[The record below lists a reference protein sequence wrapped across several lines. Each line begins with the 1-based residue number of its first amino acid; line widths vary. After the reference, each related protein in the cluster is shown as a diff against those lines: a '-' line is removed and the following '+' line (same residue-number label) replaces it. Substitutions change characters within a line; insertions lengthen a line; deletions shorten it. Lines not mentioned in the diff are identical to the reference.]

1 MSIDPARAVDGAGTV
16 GSASAVTAPASNRIP
31 AKQEAQAIRAP
42 LASLRSTDRS
52 RVSQQGGPEDASYG
66 LLASPGMDDSLL
78 RRLLG
83 NHPVASFSEVA
94 LADQIQVLCVQ
105 LQAVQAT
112 NTGEHASAVIS
123 AGAASPAD
131 KTDIVIPPEL
141 AAAAAKVL
149 QRLKSQYDLLATNRM
164 ALLPG

>member
-1 MSIDPARAVDGAGTV
+1 MSIDPARAVDGASAV
-16 GSASAVTAPASNRIP
+16 GSASAATAPASNRLP
-31 AKQEAQAIRAP
+31 AKQDVQGIQAS
-42 LASLRSTDRS
+42 LASIRSIVRS
-52 RVSQQGGPEDASYG
+52 RVSGQSGPEDASYG

-78 RRLLG
+78 QRLLG
-83 NHPVASFSEVA
+83 NRPLANFSEVA
-94 LADQIQVLCVQ
+94 LADQIQVLCLQ
-105 LQAVQAT
+105 LQAVHARD
-112 NTGEHASAVIS
+112 TGEVNS

-149 QRLKSQYDLLATNRM
+149 QRQKNQYDLLATNRM